1 VLLGL
6 GTYAA
11 NRQRALER
19 LSLTPAR
26 RLPERKFLI
35 GGLGDVGNR
44 SRRWDRQP
52 HPARAFKLNGRI
64 LAELHELWVER
75 SRKDE
80 YLGTLVNAWLA
91 RSGRAQGVRAGEAY
105 VDVGTL
111 HGYRRAIQL
120 LA

>member
-1 VLLGL
+1 M
-6 GTYAA
+6 
-11 NRQRALER
+11 EE
-19 LSLTPAR
+19 AR
-26 RLPERKFLI
+26 
-35 GGLGDVGNR
+35 
-44 SRRWDRQP
+44 
-52 HPARAFKLNGRI
+52 RI

-120 LA
+120 LASRRAPAGQGAALH